1 MIKSG
6 YGVGRGYVFKI
17 LLLLGV
23 GVFSMKP
30 DNSYVE
36 LIKEMAYNQKLLVV
50 IASDYIYG
58 TNYNFCH
65 GFLGKDLLNMT
76 QKNYPVYRSHRARQY
91 PADLRLDSRCGY
103 NPQVVLDRRNKR

>member
-1 MIKSG
+1 MG
-6 YGVGRGYVFKI
+6 LGVDTYLKI

-36 LIKEMAYNQKLLVV
+36 LIKKMAYNQKLLVV
-50 IASDYIYG
+50 IATSDYIYG

-76 QKNYPVYRSHRARQY
+76 QQKIIQSIGRIRHIQQTYTIRFAMRI
-91 PADLRLDSRCGY
+91 
-103 NPQVVLDRRNKR
+103 